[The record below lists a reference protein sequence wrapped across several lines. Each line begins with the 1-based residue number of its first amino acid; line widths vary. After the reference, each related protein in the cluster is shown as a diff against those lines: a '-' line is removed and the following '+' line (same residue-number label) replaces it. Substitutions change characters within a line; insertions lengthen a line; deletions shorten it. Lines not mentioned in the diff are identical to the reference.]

1 MQSEEEYTQPLLCF
15 KMLQWKEEYYI
26 SGPNS
31 TANVAKFHWGL
42 VQSEMINYIK

>member
-15 KMLQWKEEYYI
+15 KMLHWKEQYCI
-26 SGPNS
+26 SGPNF
-31 TANVAKFHWGL
+31 TANVAKFHCVL